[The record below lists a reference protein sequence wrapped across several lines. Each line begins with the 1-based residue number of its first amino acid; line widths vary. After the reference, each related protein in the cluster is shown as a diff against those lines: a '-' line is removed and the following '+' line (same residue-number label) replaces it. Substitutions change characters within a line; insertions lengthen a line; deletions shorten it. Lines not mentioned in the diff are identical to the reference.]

1 MNKTLLLI
9 AFVFISIKS
18 TAKNY
23 FQQKVDYKIHVTL
36 DDIHHTLSAN
46 ETFVYT
52 NNSSESLN
60 EIYIHLYPNA
70 YKNTSTFLAKEYFN
84 TGSDKMLLASENDL
98 GYIDSLSFSVDGK
111 LANWNLLQD
120 TIDIG
125 KIKLA
130 TPLLPGQKITVST
143 PFKIKI
149 PSDQLSR
156 LGHNGQAYFITQWF
170 PKPAVFDK
178 NGWNYFSYLDK
189 GEYYSEFG
197 SFDVTI
203 NLPANYVVGATGEL
217 VDGEEELIWLNEKA
231 KETAS
236 IITFPTT
243 MEFPASVKERKTLHY
258 HQDNVHDFAWFADKR
273 WHVLKGEV
281 ELPMSKRKV
290 TTWSMFTN
298 AEAAMWKM
306 SPEYI
311 SRTLKYMSQW
321 VGEYPYSTCTAVD
334 VTEASG
340 DGMEYPTI
348 TAIGSYGDPFELDVT
363 IVHEVAHNW
372 FYGILGSN
380 ERYHPWMDEG
390 FTNFCETR
398 YVYTYYKND
407 SIKQLENISTFKKLK
422 NILSL
427 SALNHKDLQYLGYL
441 AGARKHSD
449 VSQDQAAQNLS
460 RANYRGDVYY
470 KTSVSVDYLKAYLGD
485 SLFDRCMNNYFDQW
499 KFKHPD
505 PDDLK
510 NAFVSASGKNLDWF
524 FDNLMRSSKKIDYSF
539 KKLTQR
545 NDTIT
550 LSIKNKEQI
559 NSPLWVSTYF
569 QGKKLNNKLIEGFSG
584 LKKIETGYT
593 TGYSYKID
601 GENEIPELERRNN
614 TIRSSGIFKK
624 TEKLKLKFL
633 SGIENPDRTTIYFI
647 PVVGYNLYNSVMP
660 GIVVHNIN
668 FFEKKFEY
676 AIMPLYGSRT
686 KDISGGLNLQY
697 HVYLNNNTFRKIT
710 FEETIGHY
718 GYAEDFYSPLD
729 NSYNYHHIQEFTKFD
744 TRVII
749 QLKRPHPQKDIRKE
763 IEVRDVFVRRDIPFN
778 SFYAPQEIDY
788 NYLKLEYRR
797 VNNNPLDASSQ
808 KFFALM
814 NKDFIQLNAELKQFF
829 CYGELNKGASIRF
842 FAGFTKINNEIQRDV
857 DYRYNLSGT
866 TGATDYLYDD
876 IFIGRTETDGI
887 WSQQFSRT
895 GAGFTAPTFFYRKAE
910 KWITGLNASTTLPGL
925 IPFKLYANVG
935 TFDNTELSFI
945 GFKGISWELGVEF
958 PVIKN
963 VLTIYFPFAYSK
975 DIQYAIDS
983 QNLNFGNTIRFEL
996 HLQNLNPLTYI
1007 RNIYK

>member
-1 MNKTLLLI
+1 MYKIHLLL
-9 AFVFISIKS
+9 AFVLLSIQS
-18 TAKNY
+18 TAQNY
-23 FQQKVDYKIHVTL
+23 FQQKVDYKIHVSL
-36 DDIHHTLSAN
+36 DDVRHTLSAD
-46 ETFVYT
+46 ETIIYT
-52 NNSSESLN
+52 NNSPVPLN

-70 YKNTSTFLAKEYFN
+70 YKNTNTPLAQEYFN
-84 TGSDKMLLASENDL
+84 TGSDQLLTAAENDL

-111 LANWNLLQD
+111 LANWNLLPD

-125 KIKLA
+125 KIKLSS
-130 TPLLPGQKITVST
+130 PLLPGKSITIHT
-143 PFKIKI
+143 PFRIKI

-170 PKPAVFDK
+170 PKPAVYDK

-203 NLPANYVVGATGEL
+203 NLPANYVVGSTGEL
-217 VDGEEELIWLNEKA
+217 VDGIAELQWLNEKA
-231 KETAS
+231 KATAS
-236 IITFPTT
+236 ITTFPTS
-243 MEFPASVKERKTLHY
+243 MEFPASEKERKTLHY
-258 HQDNVHDFAWFADKR
+258 YQDNIHDFAWFADKR
-273 WHVLKGEV
+273 WNVLKGEV
-281 ELPMSKRKV
+281 ELPASKRIV

-311 SRTLKYMSQW
+311 SRTLKFMSQW
-321 VGEYPYSTCTAVD
+321 VGEYPYATCTAVD
-334 VTEASG
+334 VTDASG
-340 DGMEYPTI
+340 DGMEYPMI

-398 YVYTYYKND
+398 YVYTQYKND
-407 SIKQLENISTFKKLK
+407 SLLQLENISTFKKLK

-427 SALNHKDLQYLGYL
+427 SSLNHKEIQYLGYL

-449 VSQDQAAQNLS
+449 VSQDQPSQNLS

-470 KTSVSVDYLKAYLGD
+470 KTSVAVDYLKSYLGD
-485 SLFDRCMNNYFDQW
+485 SLFDKCMNNYFDKW

-505 PDDLK
+505 PDDIK
-510 NAFVSASGKNLDWF
+510 NEFEKTSGKDLAWF
-524 FDNLMRSSKKIDYSF
+524 FNDLMRSNKKIDYSF
-539 KKLTQR
+539 TKTTHSR
-545 NDTIT
+545 DSATVIV
-550 LSIKNKEQI
+550 KNQGQI
-559 NSPLWVSTYF
+559 ISPLWITTYSN
-569 QGKKLNNKLIEGFSG
+569 GNKLGNNLIEGFAG
-584 LKKIETGYT
+584 LKKIEVPFSK
-593 TGYSYKID
+593 GYSYKID
-601 GENEIPELERRNN
+601 GNKEIPELDRSNN
-614 TIRSSGIFKK
+614 TIKAAGLFKK
-624 TEKLKLKFL
+624 TEKINFKFL
-633 SGIENPDRTTIYFI
+633 SGNENPERTSIYYI
-647 PVVGYNLYNSVMP
+647 PVVGYNLYNSIMP
-660 GIVVHNIN
+660 GIVLHNIN

-676 AIMPLYGSRT
+676 ALMPMYGTRT
-686 KDISGGLNLQY
+686 KDIAGGLDLQY
-697 HVYLNNNTFRKIT
+697 HVYLNNNTIKKIT
-710 FEETIGHY
+710 FEEIIGHY
-718 GYAEDFYSPLD
+718 AYAEDFYTPFN
-729 NSYNYHHIQEFTKFD
+729 NSYNYHHIQKFTKFD
-744 TRVII
+744 TRAII
-749 QLKRPHPQKDIRKE
+749 LLKRPHPQKDIRKE
-763 IEVRDVFVRRDIPFN
+763 IEIRDVFVKRDIPFN
-778 SFYAPQEIDY
+778 AFYAPQQIDY

-797 VNNNPLDASSQ
+797 VNGNPLDASSQ
-808 KFFALM
+808 KVFAVM

-829 CYGELNKGASIRF
+829 CYGQMNKGASIRF
-842 FAGFTKINNEIQRDV
+842 FTGFTKINNEIQHDV

-876 IFIGRTETDGI
+876 IYLGRTETNEI
-887 WSQQFSRT
+887 WSQQFNRT
-895 GAGFTAPTFFYRKAE
+895 GAGFTAPTLFYRKAE
-910 KWITGLNASTTLPGL
+910 KWITGFNASTTLPGL

-935 TFDNTELSFI
+935 TFDNAKLSFI
-945 GFKGISWELGVEF
+945 DFSGITWELGVEF

-975 DIQYAIDS
+975 DIKYAIDS